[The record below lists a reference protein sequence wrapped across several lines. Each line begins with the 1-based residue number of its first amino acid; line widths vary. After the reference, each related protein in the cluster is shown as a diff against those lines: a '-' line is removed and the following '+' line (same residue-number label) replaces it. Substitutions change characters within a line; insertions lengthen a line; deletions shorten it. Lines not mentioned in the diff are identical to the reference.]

1 MEHRQECHVTCLTAC
16 IPPCEVH
23 KEKSSEDDNSKMI
36 NIQGTKSTH
45 GALGDDQ
52 KHNLVRMICMKIV
65 SLETRNYPWA
75 TPQKKKKL

>member
-36 NIQGTKSTH
+36 NIQG
-45 GALGDDQ
+45 ALGDDQ
-52 KHNLVRMICMKIV
+52 KHNLVRMTCIKIV